1 MKPYPFELLNHF
13 TCPCI
18 DSPDLAA
25 HGEMKMWALAF
36 SYTGGGLQGLKQKLK
51 FLKVPRHQFTLRL
64 EAVKGFW
71 QRKGCHSIVGNEPA
85 AVTAFLLWPVC
96 GVPAS
101 SDDSGDLR
109 SPHTVPFA
117 LSFEKEQP
125 RNNGLVVWM
134 SFCHSRRLSCSAP
147 RSFFWPSR
155 SLL

>member
-13 TCPCI
+13 TCHCI

-101 SDDSGDLR
+101 SDDWVTCGRPILFRLR
-109 SPHTVPFA
+109 YP
-117 LSFEKEQP
+117 LRK
-125 RNNGLVVWM
+125 NNLGTMAW
-134 SFCHSRRLSCSAP
+134 
-147 RSFFWPSR
+147 WYG
-155 SLL
+155 